1 MATELTP
8 CGALFETM
16 KRYGGISHKDLAR
29 LVLSGRPLADG
40 KSPLSRCDDRTWVS
54 RFIVHAPVGSL
65 QDRYFCDW
73 GVAALRVSARLR
85 SRDGKGLS
93 AEEALSL
100 VTNQGGALM
109 EQALRE
115 CHQEDL
121 ALYRNVLE
129 RLARGAGYSVE
140 ERSELAMVLFVAA
153 GCSANVK
160 RACAYVL
167 DYVKT
172 VHGGRLETVP
182 AAVMDQ
188 GEQSDA
194 PSADPREQAQALGL
208 LRMVGGLVSGGLHWV
223 QPLSDG
229 VEIGALALGPD
240 DINDVEPD
248 VSGHHLRIWCNEA
261 GRWCVQG
268 LGELQAAAVLHQR
281 RRRLRDDGG
290 AGARGRFR
298 MCRTGRGAR
307 RRRVGLGRGS
317 TRFMLIEGMP
327 ESWEEFL
334 IPPARGGAAGLG
346 NLCRRARGRWIRE
359 PRRLAPTPGDSGIP
373 RWRCSGGEDY
383 AALDIVDEALD
394 ICLACDLQRRG
405 DAAVGAMADRYRCA
419 RARRAR

>member
-115 CHQEDL
+115 CHQDL

-172 VHGGRLETVP
+172 VAR
-182 AAVMDQ
+182 
-188 GEQSDA
+188 
-194 PSADPREQAQALGL
+194 RK
-208 LRMVGGLVSGGLHWV
+208 
-223 QPLSDG
+223 
-229 VEIGALALGPD
+229 
-240 DINDVEPD
+240 
-248 VSGHHLRIWCNEA
+248 A
-261 GRWCVQG
+261 GNRP
-268 LGELQAAAVLHQR
+268 R
-281 RRRLRDDGG
+281 RRYGLR
-290 AGARGRFR
+290 A
-298 MCRTGRGAR
+298 
-307 RRRVGLGRGS
+307 S
-317 TRFMLIEGMP
+317 
-327 ESWEEFL
+327 
-334 IPPARGGAAGLG
+334 
-346 NLCRRARGRWIRE
+346 
-359 PRRLAPTPGDSGIP
+359 
-373 RWRCSGGEDY
+373 
-383 AALDIVDEALD
+383 
-394 ICLACDLQRRG
+394 
-405 DAAVGAMADRYRCA
+405 
-419 RARRAR
+419 

>member
-115 CHQEDL
+115 CHQDL

-129 RLARGAGYSVE
+129 RLARGAGYSME

-188 GEQSDA
+188 GEQPGAASV
-194 PSADPREQAQALGL
+194 DPRE
-208 LRMVGGLVSGGLHWV
+208 
-223 QPLSDG
+223 
-229 VEIGALALGPD
+229 
-240 DINDVEPD
+240 
-248 VSGHHLRIWCNEA
+248 
-261 GRWCVQG
+261 
-268 LGELQAAAVLHQR
+268 R
-281 RRRLRDDGG
+281 RRWAFCAWWEAWFPGVCTGCSRSPTAWRSAPWPWGPTTSTTWSPMCRAIICASGATKRAGG
-290 AGARGRFR
+290 A
-298 MCRTGRGAR
+298 CRA
-307 RRRVGLGRGS
+307 S
-317 TRFMLIEGMP
+317 E
-327 ESWEEFL
+327 
-334 IPPARGGAAGLG
+334 
-346 NLCRRARGRWIRE
+346 
-359 PRRLAPTPGDSGIP
+359 APTAP
-373 RWRCSGGEDY
+373 C
-383 AALDIVDEALD
+383 
-394 ICLACDLQRRG
+394 
-405 DAAVGAMADRYRCA
+405 
-419 RARRAR
+419 

>member
-115 CHQEDL
+115 CHQDL

-172 VHGGRLETVP
+172 VHGEGWK
-182 AAVMDQ
+182 
-188 GEQSDA
+188 
-194 PSADPREQAQALGL
+194 PSPPPLWTPSGL
-208 LRMVGGLVSGGLHWV
+208 MRRPPTRAS
-223 QPLSDG
+223 
-229 VEIGALALGPD
+229 
-240 DINDVEPD
+240 
-248 VSGHHLRIWCNEA
+248 
-261 GRWCVQG
+261 
-268 LGELQAAAVLHQR
+268 R
-281 RRRLRDDGG
+281 RRRWAFCAWWEAWFRGVCTGCSRFPTVWRSARWPWGLTTSTMWSPMYRAIICASG
-290 AGARGRFR
+290 A
-298 MCRTGRGAR
+298 T
-307 RRRVGLGRGS
+307 
-317 TRFMLIEGMP
+317 
-327 ESWEEFL
+327 
-334 IPPARGGAAGLG
+334 
-346 NLCRRARGRWIRE
+346 RRADGACRAWE
-359 PRRLAPTPGDSGIP
+359 APTAP
-373 RWRCSGGEDY
+373 C
-383 AALDIVDEALD
+383 
-394 ICLACDLQRRG
+394 
-405 DAAVGAMADRYRCA
+405 
-419 RARRAR
+419 

>member
-73 GVAALRVSARLR
+73 GVAALRVMARLR

-93 AEEALSL
+93 AEETLSL
-100 VTNQGGALM
+100 VTDQGGALM

-115 CHQEDL
+115 CHQDL

-140 ERSELAMVLFVAA
+140 ERAELAMVLFVAA

-188 GEQSDA
+188 GEQPGA
-194 PSADPREQAQALGL
+194 VSADPREQAQALGL

-268 LGELQAAAVLHQR
+268 LGSSNGTVLISGEDGSETVVEPARADASACAEPVEVHAGDELVL
-281 RRRLRDDGG
+281 
-290 AGARGRFR
+290 A
-298 MCRTGRGAR
+298 
-307 RRRVGLGRGS
+307 GS

-327 ESWEEFL
+327 ESWE
-334 IPPARGGAAGLG
+334 
-346 NLCRRARGRWIRE
+346 
-359 PRRLAPTPGDSGIP
+359 
-373 RWRCSGGEDY
+373 
-383 AALDIVDEALD
+383 
-394 ICLACDLQRRG
+394 
-405 DAAVGAMADRYRCA
+405 
-419 RARRAR
+419 

>member
-100 VTNQGGALM
+100 ITNQGGALM

-115 CHQEDL
+115 CHQDL

-129 RLARGAGYSVE
+129 R
-140 ERSELAMVLFVAA
+140 SELTMVLFVAA

-182 AAVMDQ
+182 AAVMDS
-188 GEQSDA
+188 EQPDA

-208 LRMVGGLVSGGLHWV
+208 LRMVGGLASGDLHWV

-268 LGELQAAAVLHQR
+268 LGSSNGTVLISGE
-281 RRRLRDDGG
+281 DGSETVVEPAR
-290 AGARGRFR
+290 AGASACAEPVEVHAGDELVL
-298 MCRTGRGAR
+298 A
-307 RRRVGLGRGS
+307 GS

-327 ESWEEFL
+327 ESWE
-334 IPPARGGAAGLG
+334 
-346 NLCRRARGRWIRE
+346 
-359 PRRLAPTPGDSGIP
+359 
-373 RWRCSGGEDY
+373 
-383 AALDIVDEALD
+383 
-394 ICLACDLQRRG
+394 
-405 DAAVGAMADRYRCA
+405 
-419 RARRAR
+419 

>member
-73 GVAALRVSARLR
+73 GVAALR
-85 SRDGKGLS
+85 
-93 AEEALSL
+93 
-100 VTNQGGALM
+100 
-109 EQALRE
+109 E
-115 CHQEDL
+115 CHQDL

-182 AAVMDQ
+182 AAVMDSEQ
-188 GEQSDA
+188 PGEV
-194 PSADPREQAQALGL
+194 SADPRKQAQALGL

-268 LGELQAAAVLHQR
+268 LGSSNGTVLISGE
-281 RRRLRDDGG
+281 DGSETVVEPAR
-290 AGARGRFR
+290 AGASACAEPVEVHAGDELVL
-298 MCRTGRGAR
+298 A
-307 RRRVGLGRGS
+307 GS

-327 ESWEEFL
+327 ESWE
-334 IPPARGGAAGLG
+334 
-346 NLCRRARGRWIRE
+346 
-359 PRRLAPTPGDSGIP
+359 
-373 RWRCSGGEDY
+373 
-383 AALDIVDEALD
+383 
-394 ICLACDLQRRG
+394 
-405 DAAVGAMADRYRCA
+405 
-419 RARRAR
+419 

>member
-100 VTNQGGALM
+100 VTDQGGALM

-115 CHQEDL
+115 CHQDL

-140 ERSELAMVLFVAA
+140 ERAELAMVLFVAA

-182 AAVMDQ
+182 AYVMDS
-188 GEQSDA
+188 EQPDA

-208 LRMVGGLVSGGLHWV
+208 LRMVGGLVSGGGCTGCSRFPTAWRSARWPWGLTTSTMWS
-223 QPLSDG
+223 PMYRAIICAS
-229 VEIGALALGPD
+229 GA
-240 DINDVEPD
+240 
-248 VSGHHLRIWCNEA
+248 
-261 GRWCVQG
+261 
-268 LGELQAAAVLHQR
+268 
-281 RRRLRDDGG
+281 
-290 AGARGRFR
+290 
-298 MCRTGRGAR
+298 T
-307 RRRVGLGRGS
+307 
-317 TRFMLIEGMP
+317 
-327 ESWEEFL
+327 
-334 IPPARGGAAGLG
+334 
-346 NLCRRARGRWIRE
+346 RRADGACRAWE
-359 PRRLAPTPGDSGIP
+359 APTAP
-373 RWRCSGGEDY
+373 C
-383 AALDIVDEALD
+383 
-394 ICLACDLQRRG
+394 
-405 DAAVGAMADRYRCA
+405 
-419 RARRAR
+419 

>member
-8 CGALFETM
+8 CSALFETM

-115 CHQEDL
+115 CHQDL

-172 VHGGRLETVP
+172 VYGGRLETVP

-188 GEQSDA
+188 GEQPGEA
-194 PSADPREQAQALGL
+194 SADPREQAQALGL

-229 VEIGALALGPD
+229 VEGSSNGTVLISGEDGSETV
-240 DINDVEPD
+240 VEPA
-248 VSGHHLRIWCNEA
+248 R
-261 GRWCVQG
+261 
-268 LGELQAAAVLHQR
+268 
-281 RRRLRDDGG
+281 
-290 AGARGRFR
+290 AGASASAQPVEVHAGDELVL
-298 MCRTGRGAR
+298 A
-307 RRRVGLGRGS
+307 GS

-327 ESWEEFL
+327 ESWE
-334 IPPARGGAAGLG
+334 
-346 NLCRRARGRWIRE
+346 
-359 PRRLAPTPGDSGIP
+359 
-373 RWRCSGGEDY
+373 
-383 AALDIVDEALD
+383 
-394 ICLACDLQRRG
+394 
-405 DAAVGAMADRYRCA
+405 
-419 RARRAR
+419 

>member
-100 VTNQGGALM
+100 VTDQGGALM

-115 CHQEDL
+115 CHQDL

-140 ERSELAMVLFVAA
+140 ERAELAMVLFVAA

-160 RACAYVL
+160 RACARLCARLREDGARWKAGNRSLCRYGPGRTAWHGVRGPARASAGAGPFA
-167 DYVKT
+167 
-172 VHGGRLETVP
+172 HGGR
-182 AAVMDQ
+182 
-188 GEQSDA
+188 
-194 PSADPREQAQALGL
+194 
-208 LRMVGGLVSGGLHWV
+208 SGFRG
-223 QPLSDG
+223 
-229 VEIGALALGPD
+229 LALG
-240 DINDVEPD
+240 
-248 VSGHHLRIWCNEA
+248 
-261 GRWCVQG
+261 
-268 LGELQAAAVLHQR
+268 AAALR
-281 RRRLRDDGG
+281 RRGD
-290 AGARGRFR
+290 
-298 MCRTGRGAR
+298 
-307 RRRVGLGRGS
+307 RRVGLG
-317 TRFMLIEGMP
+317 
-327 ESWEEFL
+327 
-334 IPPARGGAAGLG
+334 A
-346 NLCRRARGRWIRE
+346 
-359 PRRLAPTPGDSGIP
+359 
-373 RWRCSGGEDY
+373 
-383 AALDIVDEALD
+383 
-394 ICLACDLQRRG
+394 
-405 DAAVGAMADRYRCA
+405 
-419 RARRAR
+419 

>member
-29 LVLSGRPLADG
+29 LLLSGRPLADG

-115 CHQEDL
+115 CHQDL

-182 AAVMDQ
+182 AAVMDS
-188 GEQSDA
+188 ERPDA

-208 LRMVGGLVSGGLHWV
+208 LAHGGRPGFRGF
-223 QPLSDG
+223 
-229 VEIGALALGPD
+229 ALG
-240 DINDVEPD
+240 
-248 VSGHHLRIWCNEA
+248 
-261 GRWCVQG
+261 
-268 LGELQAAAVLHQR
+268 AAAFR
-281 RRRLRDDGG
+281 RRGD
-290 AGARGRFR
+290 
-298 MCRTGRGAR
+298 
-307 RRRVGLGRGS
+307 RRVGLG
-317 TRFMLIEGMP
+317 
-327 ESWEEFL
+327 
-334 IPPARGGAAGLG
+334 A
-346 NLCRRARGRWIRE
+346 
-359 PRRLAPTPGDSGIP
+359 
-373 RWRCSGGEDY
+373 
-383 AALDIVDEALD
+383 
-394 ICLACDLQRRG
+394 
-405 DAAVGAMADRYRCA
+405 
-419 RARRAR
+419 

>member
-100 VTNQGGALM
+100 VTDQGGALM

-115 CHQEDL
+115 CHQDL

-140 ERSELAMVLFVAA
+140 ERAELAMVLFVAA

-182 AAVMDQ
+182 SAVMDQ
-188 GEQSDA
+188 GEQPGTA
-194 PSADPREQAQALGL
+194 SADPREQAQALGL
-208 LRMVGGLVSGGLHWV
+208 FAWWEVFGFRGLVHSGCSS
-223 QPLSDG
+223 LSLDG

-268 LGELQAAAVLHQR
+268 LGSSNGNSRWIAGE
-281 RRRLRDDGG
+281 DGSETVVEP
-290 AGARGRFR
+290 ARALPHARA
-298 MCRTGRGAR
+298 GRGAR
-307 RRRVGLGRGS
+307 RRRTGFAGS
-317 TRFMLIEGMP
+317 TRFMLGSRACRKAGNNSLSLLFVGEQ
-327 ESWEEFL
+327 
-334 IPPARGGAAGLG
+334 RG
-346 NLCRRARGRWIRE
+346 
-359 PRRLAPTPGDSGIP
+359 
-373 RWRCSGGEDY
+373 
-383 AALDIVDEALD
+383 
-394 ICLACDLQRRG
+394 
-405 DAAVGAMADRYRCA
+405 
-419 RARRAR
+419 

>member
-100 VTNQGGALM
+100 VTDQGGALM

-115 CHQEDL
+115 CHQDL

-129 RLARGAGYSVE
+129 RLARGAGYSME

-188 GEQSDA
+188 GEQPGTA
-194 PSADPREQAQALGL
+194 SADPREQAQALGL

-248 VSGHHLRIWCNEA
+248 VSGHHLRVWCNEA

-268 LGELQAAAVLHQR
+268 LGSSNGTVLISGE
-281 RRRLRDDGG
+281 DGSETVVEPAR
-290 AGARGRFR
+290 AGASACAEPVEVHAGDELVL
-298 MCRTGRGAR
+298 A
-307 RRRVGLGRGS
+307 GS

-327 ESWEEFL
+327 ESWE
-334 IPPARGGAAGLG
+334 
-346 NLCRRARGRWIRE
+346 
-359 PRRLAPTPGDSGIP
+359 
-373 RWRCSGGEDY
+373 
-383 AALDIVDEALD
+383 
-394 ICLACDLQRRG
+394 
-405 DAAVGAMADRYRCA
+405 
-419 RARRAR
+419 

>member
-85 SRDGKGLS
+85 SRDGKGLL

-115 CHQEDL
+115 CHQDL

-182 AAVMDQ
+182 AAVMDS
-188 GEQSDA
+188 EQPDA
-194 PSADPREQAQALGL
+194 PSADPREQAQ
-208 LRMVGGLVSGGLHWV
+208 
-223 QPLSDG
+223 
-229 VEIGALALGPD
+229 ALALGPD

-268 LGELQAAAVLHQR
+268 LGSSNGTVLISGE
-281 RRRLRDDGG
+281 DGSETVVEPAR
-290 AGARGRFR
+290 AGASACAEPVEVHAGDELVL
-298 MCRTGRGAR
+298 A
-307 RRRVGLGRGS
+307 GS

-327 ESWEEFL
+327 ESWE
-334 IPPARGGAAGLG
+334 
-346 NLCRRARGRWIRE
+346 
-359 PRRLAPTPGDSGIP
+359 
-373 RWRCSGGEDY
+373 
-383 AALDIVDEALD
+383 
-394 ICLACDLQRRG
+394 
-405 DAAVGAMADRYRCA
+405 
-419 RARRAR
+419 

>member
-85 SRDGKGLS
+85 SRDGKVLS

-115 CHQEDL
+115 CHQDL

-188 GEQSDA
+188 GEQPGA
-194 PSADPREQAQALGL
+194 ASADPREQAQALGL

-229 VEIGALALGPD
+229 VEIGALALEPD

-248 VSGHHLRIWCNEA
+248 VSGHHLRVWCNEA
-261 GRWCVQG
+261 DRWCVQG
-268 LGELQAAAVLHQR
+268 LGSSNGTVLISGEDGSETVVEPARASASACAEPVEVHAGDELVL
-281 RRRLRDDGG
+281 
-290 AGARGRFR
+290 A
-298 MCRTGRGAR
+298 
-307 RRRVGLGRGS
+307 GS
-317 TRFMLIEGMP
+317 TRFALSKP
-327 ESWEEFL
+327 KAWT
-334 IPPARGGAAGLG
+334 IPASSTLQNQHAGAPASVLLFPAFRHALDEHEP
-346 NLCRRARGRWIRE
+346 CTRSRKRRGRPPSYASCSW
-359 PRRLAPTPGDSGIP
+359 GSSGARKP
-373 RWRCSGGEDY
+373 LS
-383 AALDIVDEALD
+383 ASALPMASRASL
-394 ICLACDLQRRG
+394 L
-405 DAAVGAMADRYRCA
+405 GADTR
-419 RARRAR
+419 

>member
-115 CHQEDL
+115 CHQDL

-188 GEQSDA
+188 GEQPGEA
-194 PSADPREQAQALGL
+194 SADPREQAQALGL

-240 DINDVEPD
+240 DINDVELD

-268 LGELQAAAVLHQR
+268 LG
-281 RRRLRDDGG
+281 
-290 AGARGRFR
+290 
-298 MCRTGRGAR
+298 
-307 RRRVGLGRGS
+307 S
-317 TRFMLIEGMP
+317 
-327 ESWEEFL
+327 
-334 IPPARGGAAGLG
+334 
-346 NLCRRARGRWIRE
+346 
-359 PRRLAPTPGDSGIP
+359 
-373 RWRCSGGEDY
+373 
-383 AALDIVDEALD
+383 
-394 ICLACDLQRRG
+394 
-405 DAAVGAMADRYRCA
+405 
-419 RARRAR
+419 